1 MPCDPSSQQPIFSS
15 NNNNLSSS
23 SNVKETQYVNKYLTK
38 LDVTSEVF
46 YFLKGIVT
54 PKDSYKNILRYNS
67 CILTHLGFR
76 INKP

>member
-1 MPCDPSSQQPIFSS
+1 MECDAMWPIFTTTHFSS

-54 PKDSYKNILRYNS
+54 P
-67 CILTHLGFR
+67 
-76 INKP
+76 